1 MKFLKDAKGFVE
13 KLKKTSPDEEVREDS
28 GEELSETTGVSE
40 ETLSLMEFNEA
51 ANAETPADILKTLG
65 IPETYEISQDY
76 FFPEDLDNVEFHVQ
90 APRGYDMGQVSA
102 FVAQTQATVA
112 KYVELLRKRNK
123 DVAELATVIDRLKVS
138 LNNLRFQTEMDAGIS
153 VMSSDSDELEAELA
167 EEQLKS
173 RRLEEELERLR
184 AGGGEADNSE
194 LVQRAESAEN
204 EVSVLRREIA
214 SLQGENEDLRKEI
227 HTLERNASA
236 SQETTEL
243 PQVDDNELELPDFD
257 MESLQGDLT
266 NTDNADNVA
275 ESAFT
280 EQEESLDDFV
290 KKNLADFDEAGNE
303 GDDSGLLY
311 FLDEE

>member
-13 KLKKTSPDEEVREDS
+13 KLKKTSSDEGSHEDS

-184 AGGGEADNSE
+184 AGDGEADNSE
-194 LVQRAESAEN
+194 LVQRVESAEN

-227 HTLERNASA
+227 HTLERNTSA
-236 SQETTEL
+236 SQETTEI
-243 PQVDDNELELPDFD
+243 PQVNDNELELPDFD